1 MAPYTVPGDSRE
13 RETETGQQTLTRGL
27 WTRRDRREAG
37 ATEGTIEDTY
47 SFLTAD
53 EHFLTELKRWAP
65 GPSRRGKRQSTR
77 QVETRRAQRLQL
89 VRAVTTLMIY
99 LQNVQPSVAAGGAAE
114 IAHRPAGAP
123 GQLSRPSAPL
133 LQCRGPIH
141 RYCRGAGRRPAPQ
154 LPLKAAA

>member
-53 EHFLTELKRWAP
+53 EHFLTELKKMGPMTVKEGKTSKHAP
-65 GPSRRGKRQSTR
+65 GGD
-77 QVETRRAQRLQL
+77 
-89 VRAVTTLMIY
+89 
-99 LQNVQPSVAAGGAAE
+99 
-114 IAHRPAGAP
+114 
-123 GQLSRPSAPL
+123 
-133 LQCRGPIH
+133 
-141 RYCRGAGRRPAPQ
+141 
-154 LPLKAAA
+154 